1 MTAPIGDAN
10 LQAYLDGQLD
20 TGGRI
25 EVERWLQDDPE
36 AAAEVMAALGQR
48 DEVRL
53 FLADDNWPAAPATI
67 GLARELQ
74 RRLGRRSIRLR
85 IRRGLAAAAL
95 IGAGW
100 WAHAELGLFVDQVA
114 AAHPAPAFAEEAA
127 AAWDAMRLKLTN
139 GHPPEAGTMSLP
151 ARLTGQQ
158 VPLPMLGG
166 GLRALGSELVPWNGG
181 AALVVLYRSGADQVV
196 SLFAA
201 EAGSFAVAAPEAA
214 TLHGLTTVFWQV
226 GPIAYAL
233 NGSLPEADLLAI
245 ARAAAPQPWAG
256 FEFNLPTEGATDG

>member
-1 MTAPIGDAN
+1 MTVPIGDAD
-10 LQAYLDGQLD
+10 LQAYLDDQLD

-25 EVERWLQDDPE
+25 EVERWLQDHPE

-53 FLADDNWPAAPATI
+53 FLADDSWPAAPATV

-85 IRRGLAAAAL
+85 LRRGLAAMVL

-100 WAHAELGLFVDQVA
+100 WAHTELGLFVDQVA
-114 AAHPAPAFAEEAA
+114 AAHPVPAFAEEAA
-127 AAWDAMRLKLTN
+127 ETWGAMQLKLATD
-139 GHPPEAGTMSLP
+139 HPPEVGTMSLP
-151 ARLTGQQ
+151 ARLTGEQ
-158 VPLPMLGG
+158 VSLPVLGG
-166 GLRALGSELVPWNGG
+166 GLRALGSDLVPWDGG
-181 AALVVLYRSGADQVV
+181 TAVVALYRSGADQVV

-201 EAGSFAVAAPEAA
+201 EAGSFAVAPPEAA
-214 TLHGLTTVFWQV
+214 SVHGMTTVFWQV

-233 NGSLPEADLLAI
+233 NGSLPERDLLAI

>member
-1 MTAPIGDAN
+1 MTATIGDAD
-10 LQAYLDGQLD
+10 LQAYLDDQLD

-25 EVERWLQDDPE
+25 EVERWLQDHPE

-53 FLADDNWPAAPATI
+53 FLAADDWPAAPATV

-74 RRLGRRSIRLR
+74 RRLGRRSIGSR
-85 IRRGLAAAAL
+85 IRRGLAAAVL

-114 AAHPAPAFAEEAA
+114 AAHPVPAFAEKAA
-127 AAWDAMRLKLTN
+127 AAWSAMQPRLAT
-139 GHPPEAGTMSLP
+139 GHRPEPGTMSLP
-151 ARLTGQQ
+151 ARLTGER
-158 VPLPMLGG
+158 VPLPTLGG
-166 GLRALGSELVPWNGG
+166 GLAVAGSELVPWNGG
-181 AALVVLYRSGADQVV
+181 DALVVLYRGGTGQLV

-201 EAGSFAVAAPEAA
+201 EAGSFAVAAPEVARP
-214 TLHGLTTVFWQV
+214 HGLTTVFWQV

-233 NGSLPEADLLAI
+233 NGNLPERDLLAI
-245 ARAAAPQPWAG
+245 ARAAAPQPWPD
-256 FEFNLPTEGATDG
+256 FESHRTPEGAIDG